1 MKLNIFIDNYQVI
14 ISKVYIE
21 KGFQILM
28 IDLLLHNRLEKVNN
42 LKEVIILLLK
52 DFRQYKKIMILLIN
66 WNQN

>member
-52 DFRQYKKIMILLIN
+52 DFR
-66 WNQN
+66 